1 MKVKEIMSKDIASVK
16 CDDTAEYAAQLM
28 RKYNCGSIPVCCDG
42 KVKGIITDRDIALR
56 CMAQGKNIRQQ
67 KVDEIMSADPAVG
80 NPEMDVQE
88 AAQLMGSRQIRR
100 LPIAE
105 NGRLVGIVA
114 LGDISVEPQFQDS
127 AGSALKN
134 ISRHSGTI

>member
-1 MKVKEIMSKDIASVK
+1 M
-16 CDDTAEYAAQLM
+16 
-28 RKYNCGSIPVCCDG
+28 DG

-56 CMAQGKNIRQQ
+56 CMAQGKNISQQ
-67 KVDEIMSADPAVG
+67 KVDDIMSTDPAVG